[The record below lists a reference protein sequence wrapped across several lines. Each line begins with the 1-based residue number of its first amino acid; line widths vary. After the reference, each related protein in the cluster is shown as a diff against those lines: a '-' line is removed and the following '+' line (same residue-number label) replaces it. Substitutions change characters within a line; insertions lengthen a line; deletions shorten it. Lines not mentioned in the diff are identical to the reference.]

1 MKTSYF
7 ANFRKLDKNK
17 YIAVSIAR
25 ITPVG
30 FDIKVEEF
38 APEKSTL
45 FNYNAFWGLLL
56 PMTVH
61 GRVSDIWR
69 SYFTQR
75 LLWEKSSNIAFCPS
89 LVNHIRNQH
98 RLIKDFDAELPLY
111 TQAES
116 LVKYLQQWKPVSK
129 DIPSMLEELYIDMYE
144 RGILELKDVE
154 FIQLWI
160 QDLQRVGYKFE

>member
-45 FNYNAFWGLLL
+45 FNYKNGKINEEQYTKEYTEQLDELFDDGIMVNTLSRLNNLEKRYNKEVVLLCYEGKG
-56 PMTVH
+56 TVCH
-61 GRVSDIWR
+61 RHILSKYINDKFNLDIR
-69 SYFTQR
+69 
-75 LLWEKSSNIAFCPS
+75 EI
-89 LVNHIRNQH
+89 
-98 RLIKDFDAELPLY
+98 
-111 TQAES
+111 
-116 LVKYLQQWKPVSK
+116 
-129 DIPSMLEELYIDMYE
+129 
-144 RGILELKDVE
+144 
-154 FIQLWI
+154 
-160 QDLQRVGYKFE
+160 

>member
-45 FNYNAFWGLLL
+45 FNYKNGKINEEQYTKEYTEQLDELFDDGIMVNTLSRLNDL
-56 PMTVH
+56 EKRYNKEVVFLCYEGKEKFCH
-61 GRVSDIWR
+61 RHILSKYINDKFNLDIR
-69 SYFTQR
+69 
-75 LLWEKSSNIAFCPS
+75 EI
-89 LVNHIRNQH
+89 
-98 RLIKDFDAELPLY
+98 
-111 TQAES
+111 
-116 LVKYLQQWKPVSK
+116 
-129 DIPSMLEELYIDMYE
+129 
-144 RGILELKDVE
+144 
-154 FIQLWI
+154 
-160 QDLQRVGYKFE
+160 

>member
-45 FNYNAFWGLLL
+45 FNYKNGKINEEQYTKEYTEQLDELFDDGSMVNTLSYLNNLEKGFNKEIVLLCYEGKGKFCHRHIL
-56 PMTVH
+56 
-61 GRVSDIWR
+61 SKYIKEKFDLDIR
-69 SYFTQR
+69 
-75 LLWEKSSNIAFCPS
+75 EI
-89 LVNHIRNQH
+89 
-98 RLIKDFDAELPLY
+98 
-111 TQAES
+111 
-116 LVKYLQQWKPVSK
+116 
-129 DIPSMLEELYIDMYE
+129 
-144 RGILELKDVE
+144 
-154 FIQLWI
+154 
-160 QDLQRVGYKFE
+160 

>member
-45 FNYNAFWGLLL
+45 FNYKNGKINEEQYTKEYTEQLDELFDDGIMVNTL
-56 PMTVH
+56 
-61 GRVSDIWR
+61 S
-69 SYFTQR
+69 R
-75 LLWEKSSNIAFCPS
+75 LN
-89 LVNHIRNQH
+89 
-98 RLIKDFDAELPLY
+98 
-111 TQAES
+111 
-116 LVKYLQQWKPVSK
+116 
-129 DIPSMLEELYIDMYE
+129 
-144 RGILELKDVE
+144 DVE
-154 FIQLWI
+154 KRYNKEVVL
-160 QDLQRVGYKFE
+160 LCYEGKEKFCHRHILSKYINDKFNLDIREI

>member
-45 FNYNAFWGLLL
+45 FNYKNGKINEEQYTKEYTEQLDELFDDGIMVNTLSRLNNLEKRYNKEVVLLCYEGKGKFCHRHIL
-56 PMTVH
+56 
-61 GRVSDIWR
+61 SQYINDKFNLDIR
-69 SYFTQR
+69 
-75 LLWEKSSNIAFCPS
+75 EI
-89 LVNHIRNQH
+89 
-98 RLIKDFDAELPLY
+98 
-111 TQAES
+111 
-116 LVKYLQQWKPVSK
+116 
-129 DIPSMLEELYIDMYE
+129 
-144 RGILELKDVE
+144 
-154 FIQLWI
+154 
-160 QDLQRVGYKFE
+160 

>member
-45 FNYNAFWGLLL
+45 FNYKNGKINEEQYTKEYTEQLDELFDDGSMVNTLSRLTNLEKRYNKEVVLLCYEGKEKFCHRHIL
-56 PMTVH
+56 
-61 GRVSDIWR
+61 SKYINDKFNLDIR
-69 SYFTQR
+69 
-75 LLWEKSSNIAFCPS
+75 EI
-89 LVNHIRNQH
+89 
-98 RLIKDFDAELPLY
+98 
-111 TQAES
+111 
-116 LVKYLQQWKPVSK
+116 
-129 DIPSMLEELYIDMYE
+129 
-144 RGILELKDVE
+144 
-154 FIQLWI
+154 
-160 QDLQRVGYKFE
+160 

>member
-45 FNYNAFWGLLL
+45 FNYKNSKINEEQYTKEYTEQLDELFDDGIMVNTLSRLNNLEKRYNKEVVLLCYEGKEKFCHRHIL
-56 PMTVH
+56 
-61 GRVSDIWR
+61 SKYINDKFNLDIR
-69 SYFTQR
+69 
-75 LLWEKSSNIAFCPS
+75 EI
-89 LVNHIRNQH
+89 
-98 RLIKDFDAELPLY
+98 
-111 TQAES
+111 
-116 LVKYLQQWKPVSK
+116 
-129 DIPSMLEELYIDMYE
+129 
-144 RGILELKDVE
+144 
-154 FIQLWI
+154 
-160 QDLQRVGYKFE
+160 

>member
-45 FNYNAFWGLLL
+45 FNYKNGK
-56 PMTVH
+56 
-61 GRVSDIWR
+61 INEE
-69 SYFTQR
+69 Q
-75 LLWEKSSNIAFCPS
+75 
-89 LVNHIRNQH
+89 
-98 RLIKDFDAELPLY
+98 Y
-111 TQAES
+111 TKEYTEQ
-116 LVKYLQQWKPVSK
+116 
-129 DIPSMLEELYIDMYE
+129 LEELFDDGIMVNTLSYLNNLEKRYNKEVVLLCYEGKGKFCHRHILSKYIND
-144 RGILELKDVE
+144 
-154 FIQLWI
+154 
-160 QDLQRVGYKFE
+160 KFNLDIREI

>member
-45 FNYNAFWGLLL
+45 FNYKNGKINEEQYTKEYTEQLDELFDDGSMVNALSRLNNLEKRYNKEAVLLCYEGKEKFCHRHIL
-56 PMTVH
+56 
-61 GRVSDIWR
+61 SKYINDKFNLDIR
-69 SYFTQR
+69 
-75 LLWEKSSNIAFCPS
+75 EI
-89 LVNHIRNQH
+89 
-98 RLIKDFDAELPLY
+98 
-111 TQAES
+111 
-116 LVKYLQQWKPVSK
+116 
-129 DIPSMLEELYIDMYE
+129 
-144 RGILELKDVE
+144 
-154 FIQLWI
+154 
-160 QDLQRVGYKFE
+160 

>member
-45 FNYNAFWGLLL
+45 FNYKNGKINEEQYTKEYMEQLDELFDDGSMVNTLSRLNNL
-56 PMTVH
+56 EKRYNKEVVLVCYEGKGKFCH
-61 GRVSDIWR
+61 RHILSKYIKEKFDLDIR
-69 SYFTQR
+69 
-75 LLWEKSSNIAFCPS
+75 EI
-89 LVNHIRNQH
+89 
-98 RLIKDFDAELPLY
+98 
-111 TQAES
+111 
-116 LVKYLQQWKPVSK
+116 
-129 DIPSMLEELYIDMYE
+129 
-144 RGILELKDVE
+144 
-154 FIQLWI
+154 
-160 QDLQRVGYKFE
+160 

>member
-45 FNYNAFWGLLL
+45 FNYKNGKINEEQYTKEYTEQLDELFDDGSMVNTLSYLNNLEKEFNKEIVLLCYEGKGKFCHRHIL
-56 PMTVH
+56 
-61 GRVSDIWR
+61 SKYIKEKFDLDIR
-69 SYFTQR
+69 
-75 LLWEKSSNIAFCPS
+75 EI
-89 LVNHIRNQH
+89 
-98 RLIKDFDAELPLY
+98 
-111 TQAES
+111 
-116 LVKYLQQWKPVSK
+116 
-129 DIPSMLEELYIDMYE
+129 
-144 RGILELKDVE
+144 
-154 FIQLWI
+154 
-160 QDLQRVGYKFE
+160 

>member
-45 FNYNAFWGLLL
+45 FNYKNGKINEEQYTKEYTEQLDELFDDGIMVNTLSRLNNLEKRYNKEVVLLCYEGKEKFCHRHIL
-56 PMTVH
+56 
-61 GRVSDIWR
+61 SKYINDKFNLDIR
-69 SYFTQR
+69 
-75 LLWEKSSNIAFCPS
+75 EI
-89 LVNHIRNQH
+89 
-98 RLIKDFDAELPLY
+98 
-111 TQAES
+111 
-116 LVKYLQQWKPVSK
+116 
-129 DIPSMLEELYIDMYE
+129 
-144 RGILELKDVE
+144 
-154 FIQLWI
+154 
-160 QDLQRVGYKFE
+160 

>member
-45 FNYNAFWGLLL
+45 FNYKNGKINEEQYTKEYTEQLDELFDDGIMVNTLSRLNSLEKRYNKEVVLLCYEGKEKFCHRHIL
-56 PMTVH
+56 
-61 GRVSDIWR
+61 SKYINDKFNLDIR
-69 SYFTQR
+69 
-75 LLWEKSSNIAFCPS
+75 EI
-89 LVNHIRNQH
+89 
-98 RLIKDFDAELPLY
+98 
-111 TQAES
+111 
-116 LVKYLQQWKPVSK
+116 
-129 DIPSMLEELYIDMYE
+129 
-144 RGILELKDVE
+144 
-154 FIQLWI
+154 
-160 QDLQRVGYKFE
+160 